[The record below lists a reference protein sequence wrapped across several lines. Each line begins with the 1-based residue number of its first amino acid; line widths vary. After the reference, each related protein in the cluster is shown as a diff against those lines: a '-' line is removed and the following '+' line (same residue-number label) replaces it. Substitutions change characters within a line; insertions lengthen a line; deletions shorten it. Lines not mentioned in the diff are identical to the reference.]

1 MSLPSFHFALSECR
15 SLCAFLRHA
24 LSSCIHCTFEEFI
37 CTATISKRQDG
48 SQLLTE
54 SGALQLGLGIA
65 LEYILDIGVDNIWRQ
80 IQFLAGILRDKLRE
94 LPGVTVQDKGCL
106 LCGIVSFT
114 LVGVPPS
121 RPLRIVLPSPSHT
134 PHVSITLGAADFRS
148 SATLPTELHVTKAE
162 CTLQWQSFGCS
173 DHMLG
178 TCG

>member
-1 MSLPSFHFALSECR
+1 MHELDTTVCTWVGLHLSVSR
-15 SLCAFLRHA
+15 SVDKTSNRVYPRC
-24 LSSCIHCTFEEFI
+24 EF
-37 CTATISKRQDG
+37 KRQDG

-134 PHVSITLGAADFRS
+134 PHVSLTLGAADFRS